1 VFDVAFYD
9 RALYVP
15 PSSTLVVADLHVGR
29 ADASDVNAPL
39 GEGADLV
46 ERLGGAVDAFA
57 PERVVF
63 AGDVLHE
70 FGRVGSGA
78 RETLAT
84 LTEVCRDAGA
94 RPVMVAGNHDGVLS
108 TAWDGPIHDAYVV
121 DGGEGD
127 VVVCHG
133 HEKPAA
139 PTGGTSDEEENVT
152 DGDGIDAGTDD
163 RPALYVVGHDHPAI
177 TIEGQK
183 RPCFLYGEGV
193 YRGGDLLMLPAFT
206 RVAAGVEVNG
216 MRSRDFQSP
225 LVRDAD
231 ALRPVVW
238 DQSTAEA
245 LWFPPLGRFRRL
257 L

>member
-1 VFDVAFYD
+1 MFHVAFYD
-9 RALYVP
+9 RSLYVP
-15 PSSTLVVADLHVGR
+15 LSSTLVVADLHVGR

-57 PERVVF
+57 PEQVVF

-78 RETLAT
+78 RETLTT

-108 TAWDGPIHDAYVV
+108 TVWDGPIHDAYVV

-133 HEKPAA
+133 HEEPVE
-139 PTGGTSDEEENVT
+139 TGQTGAGGGE
-152 DGDGIDAGTDD
+152 GDDADTETADAT
-163 RPALYVVGHDHPAI
+163 PALYVVGHDHPAI

-206 RVAAGVEVNG
+206 RVAAGVAVNG

-231 ALRPVVW
+231 ALRPIVW